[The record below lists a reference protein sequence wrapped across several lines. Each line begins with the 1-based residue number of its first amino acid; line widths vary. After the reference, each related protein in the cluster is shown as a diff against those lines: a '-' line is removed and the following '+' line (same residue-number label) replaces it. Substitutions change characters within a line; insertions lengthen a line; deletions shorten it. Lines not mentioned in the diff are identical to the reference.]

1 MSYDNSNSGMLA
13 RNLKKKE
20 PQQPDYKGNITVGGV
35 EYWLSAWINEGK
47 PGGKME
53 GRKYFGLSLTP
64 KNAESPQGQSQEP
77 TLQKATTF
85 DQLKDDIPGW

>member
-1 MSYDNSNSGMLA
+1 MTYDNSNSGMLA

-53 GRKYFGLSLTP
+53 GRKYFGLSVSP
-64 KNAESPQGQSQEP
+64 KEQNFAPKSAAIP
-77 TLQKATTF
+77 QKAASF
-85 DQLKDDIPGW
+85 DQLEDDIPGW